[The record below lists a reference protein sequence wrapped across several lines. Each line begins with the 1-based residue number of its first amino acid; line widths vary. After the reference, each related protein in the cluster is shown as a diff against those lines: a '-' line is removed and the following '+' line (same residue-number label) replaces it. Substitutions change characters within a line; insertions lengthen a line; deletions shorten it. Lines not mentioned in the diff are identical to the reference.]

1 MQIKEIFN
9 FLCNIFII
17 KIIKGKNN
25 IQFNGTIHI
34 NKMPKISTCNNGSI
48 VIGNNVT
55 LNSNNTGYHVNMFS
69 PVKIVAD
76 KPGAIITI
84 GENTRIHGSCIHAWK
99 QITIG
104 NNCLIAANCNII
116 DSNGHETI
124 MYNPGERIN
133 SQDKPKPINIGSN
146 VWIGMNS
153 IILPGVT
160 VGEGSI
166 IAAGSIVTKDVM
178 PHTIVGGNPA
188 KLIKDTNKY

>member
-76 KPGAIITI
+76 KPI
-84 GENTRIHGSCIHAWK
+84 GFRMTLYKAGLGILEDKFYPHFKTALAHSCNYGFI
-99 QITIG
+99 
-104 NNCLIAANCNII
+104 
-116 DSNGHETI
+116 
-124 MYNPGERIN
+124 PGQWVQTE
-133 SQDKPKPINIGSN
+133 DK
-146 VWIGMNS
+146 
-153 IILPGVT
+153 
-160 VGEGSI
+160 
-166 IAAGSIVTKDVM
+166 
-178 PHTIVGGNPA
+178 
-188 KLIKDTNKY
+188 